1 MEMTRWSDD
10 EIRVLRRYVMSVTTR
25 DPWQARHDIDT
36 LAKQLGRTH
45 KQVQTKIRNIRRE
58 EGSWLIPKC
67 LRPMAKSAEDKA
79 RDALC
84 DVLRA
89 DMRRRQEK
97 LQALRQVRIARCRA
111 QRGAFYEG

>member
-1 MEMTRWSDD
+1 MVTHWSDD

-25 DPWQARHDIDT
+25 DPWQARHDIDA

-45 KQVQTKIRNIRRE
+45 KQVQTKIRNIRRK

-67 LRPMAKSAEDKA
+67 LRPMPKTPEDKA

-84 DVLRA
+84 ESLRQEMA
-89 DMRRRQEK
+89 RRQER
-97 LQALRQVRIARCRA
+97 LRSLRQERIARCRA
-111 QRGAFYEG
+111 QRGAFFKG